1 MKVNRFKDKSFY
13 KCEDRSI
20 LHKFLKEEGYN
31 RKYLALDLGISVMCL
46 DKYLKSPELFRISH
60 LKALCEET
68 DVDPNFILSLIYDD
82 NL

>member
-1 MKVNRFKDKSFY
+1 M
-13 KCEDRSI
+13 

-46 DKYLKSPELFRISH
+46 DKYLKSPDLFRISH